1 MNNHDFNIVNTDTD
15 SISVCKKDKSAFT
28 DEERKVLLQEINDL
42 MPEKIKFGDDG
53 YYDVFVVLKAKNY
66 ILYNSRAENPKKR
79 LVLKGSSLKSSKME
93 PALKLLQKE
102 LIDAIIFDKQ
112 NYTEIYHKY
121 ILEALNVKDISRWA
135 SKKSISE
142 KTMTSERANETKIM
156 DALADKEF
164 SEGDKV
170 YLFFLPD
177 ESLACVEDFDG
188 SYNVDKLLEK
198 CYKTCEI
205 FKNVLDTK
213 SLFVNYKLKKNK
225 KALEELCRE

>member
-1 MNNHDFNIVNTDTD
+1 M
-15 SISVCKKDKSAFT
+15 
-28 DEERKVLLQEINDL
+28 
-42 MPEKIKFGDDG
+42 
-53 YYDVFVVLKAKNY
+53 
-66 ILYNSRAENPKKR
+66 
-79 LVLKGSSLKSSKME
+79 KSSKLE
-93 PALKLLQKE
+93 IALKALQKE

-112 NYTEIYHKY
+112 NYVEIYHKY
-121 ILEALNVKDISRWA
+121 ILEALKVTDISRWA

-156 DALADKEF
+156 DALAGKEF

-170 YLFFLPD
+170 YVFFLPD
-177 ESLACVEDFDG
+177 DTLACLEDFNG
-188 SYNVDKLLEK
+188 SYNVEKLLEK

-225 KALEELCRE
+225 KALEELCEKTGVSTPQKI